1 MREGERESKG
11 DKERER
17 GMEGRKAFQLRKRG
31 IGREGEE
38 EERERER
45 EGERGRER
53 KRERGREREREE
65 EREREKVHK
74 REEKLVLPPT
84 PTGSAH
90 FVDMFLVRSFH
101 EVFSERLSVTQ
112 TLEGGSS

>member
-45 EGERGRER
+45 EGER
-53 KRERGREREREE
+53 EREREE
-65 EREREKVHK
+65 EREREREGERGREREGESTQERGKVGS
-74 REEKLVLPPT
+74 PPHT
-84 PTGSAH
+84 NWVCS
-90 FVDMFLVRSFH
+90 LC
-101 EVFSERLSVTQ
+101 
-112 TLEGGSS
+112 